1 MKFEITYHGT
11 LTGFT
16 PVDDAAQQWWD
27 EMVQW
32 CPMFGNQYMVDSR
45 HAGPIIE
52 GIQAAS
58 AKRQAPSNQPAPS
71 LGGEKF

>member
-27 EMVQW
+27 EHVQW
-32 CPMFGNQYMVDSR
+32 CPMFGDQYMVESNY
-45 HAGPIIE
+45 AGPIIE
-52 GIQAAS
+52 GIKATSDKQ
-58 AKRQAPSNQPAPS
+58 QAPGGGRVGPQATS
-71 LGGEKF
+71 L